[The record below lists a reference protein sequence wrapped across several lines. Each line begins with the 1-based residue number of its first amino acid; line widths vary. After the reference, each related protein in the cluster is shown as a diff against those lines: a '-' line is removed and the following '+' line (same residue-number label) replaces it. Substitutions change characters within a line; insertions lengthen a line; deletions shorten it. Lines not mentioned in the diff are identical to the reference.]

1 MLPKATFIFLI
12 ICQNIVIFA
21 IFQSLFKHFEF
32 KTTFR
37 PMAFNKKAEL
47 NILINLAASDSK
59 IEERESKLIHMV
71 AKANGISKE
80 EVADMI
86 KNPQPISTMSALT
99 SDEKFEHLY
108 YLIQM
113 MKMDGQV
120 FKSEITFCEQIAEK
134 MGYKKGVVAELSQH
148 IYSDPSITSDR
159 DMLRKKAE
167 KFIVF

>member
-1 MLPKATFIFLI
+1 
-12 ICQNIVIFA
+12 
-21 IFQSLFKHFEF
+21 
-32 KTTFR
+32 
-37 PMAFNKKAEL
+37 MAFNKKTEL

-59 IEERESKLIHMV
+59 IEERESKLIQMV

-80 EVADMI
+80 EVAEMI
-86 KNPQPISTMSALT
+86 KNPQPIGTISALT

-134 MGYKKGVVAELSQH
+134 MGYKKGVVGELSQH
-148 IYSDPSITSDR
+148 IYSDPSITADR
-159 DMLRKKAE
+159 EMLRKKAE